1 MTLEERRQLLVAR
14 CAELRRNTA
23 AAAAPLERKLA
34 AADRILG
41 TLQVNPLAGAL
52 LVGAGLAVASRLD
65 VSLVTRMLSL
75 YALLRRA

>member
-1 MTLEERRQLLVAR
+1 MTLEERRRQLVAR
-14 CAELRRNTA
+14 CAELRRDTA
-23 AAAAPLERKLA
+23 ATAAPLERKLA

-41 TLQVNPLAGAL
+41 TLRVNPLAGAL

-65 VSLVTRMLSL
+65 VPLVTRMLSL